1 MHCRLPFGRL
11 MLGLRK
17 LGDVVAGILER
28 DELASAGQRDWIV
41 KRSLPAANGGVPGN
55 QLPES
60 CNRASRRLAGIPR
73 ERVAGDGRPSL
84 SSYLPAKSSRRF
96 FMNGSAFS
104 ARLRQRSAC
113 SFKNELSIFHPNA
126 TNALNSTIN
135 DQIFQQKLEG
145 LGILEDRRAAL
156 DAPDLPSLF
165 GRDRTILGA
174 LT

>member
-1 MHCRLPFGRL
+1 
-11 MLGLRK
+11 
-17 LGDVVAGILER
+17 
-28 DELASAGQRDWIV
+28 
-41 KRSLPAANGGVPGN
+41 
-55 QLPES
+55 
-60 CNRASRRLAGIPR
+60 
-73 ERVAGDGRPSL
+73 
-84 SSYLPAKSSRRF
+84 
-96 FMNGSAFS
+96 MNGSAFS